1 MAIGARGALFGFSSY
16 QLAEG
21 LAHLQLTMSLCV
33 PLAGWVIVRYANG
46 RLTGKRFA
54 TRIAAIAVAQ
64 FLISPELLATMLL
77 IGAIT
82 AAGAIALA
90 PHARTE
96 VRGTLIW
103 SLTGVAVAGLL
114 LSPMLLTMV
123 RHAPAHLNASVGYS
137 ADLANLIV
145 PTRVTAV
152 GGAWGSSVANHF
164 PGNLAEQG
172 PYLGL
177 PLLVIVASFA
187 SSRRSG
193 PGARLLLFVLLSSI
207 VLSLGPRLTVG
218 GRPTAWLPAALLGHL
233 PALADALPV
242 RFALYTSLVI
252 SIIVAVWLAGARR
265 QRALSWV
272 LADSPSCPSPLRQR
286 ERCGGG
292 RRPARSPAAS
302 SIACYQRTAMFYR
315 FPSGIPVIEACTRKP
330 STACASTSSTAG
342 YN

>member
-1 MAIGARGALFGFSSY
+1 M
-16 QLAEG
+16 
-21 LAHLQLTMSLCV
+21 
-33 PLAGWVIVRYANG
+33 
-46 RLTGKRFA
+46 
-54 TRIAAIAVAQ
+54 
-64 FLISPELLATMLL
+64 
-77 IGAIT
+77 
-82 AAGAIALA
+82 
-90 PHARTE
+90 
-96 VRGTLIW
+96 RGTLIW

-152 GGAWGSSVANHF
+152 GGAWGSSVANHL

-272 LADSPSCPSPLRQR
+272 FAGLAVL
-286 ERCGGG
+286 
-292 RRPARSPAAS
+292 
-302 SIACYQRTAMFYR
+302 SIA
-315 FPSGIPVIEACTRKP
+315 P
-330 STACASTSSTAG
+330 STARTLWWRPTPSAITSGKLDRLLPAHS
-342 YN
+342 NVLSPEFRS